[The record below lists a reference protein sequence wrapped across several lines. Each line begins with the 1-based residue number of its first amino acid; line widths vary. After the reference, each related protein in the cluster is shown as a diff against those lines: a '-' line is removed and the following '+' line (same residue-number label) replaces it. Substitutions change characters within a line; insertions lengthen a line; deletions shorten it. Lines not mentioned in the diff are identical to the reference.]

1 MNKKLKLIYHPLSNN
16 KREKDRFS
24 MTLTT
29 AKILQNWCLVTYDIE
44 DNAMRDRVRNKIVEM
59 GGLQRTQS
67 CYLIPITIRS
77 KDEIQSWGEQTG
89 ISLVVYGLDLD
100 VLEATN
106 LTKQYTTLLHQQLDE
121 ANEQTMEAWK
131 RITEME
137 ESIDK
142 NIKLTG
148 VYKIIESVE
157 KSYDRIRELIN
168 RYGNEHNEF
177 EVEKLYSFVRQL
189 RGKFEKLRDAKIKR
203 VDQGIGI

>member
-1 MNKKLKLIYHPLSNN
+1 
-16 KREKDRFS
+16 

-121 ANEQTMEAWK
+121 VNEQTMEAWK

-137 ESIDK
+137 ETIDK

-203 VDQGIGI
+203 VDAGFGI